1 MSPDRVGLT
10 CRKITNLGHQMSSYI
25 ERENRITYQW
35 ARQFNIANQLINNRA
50 RALRYKS
57 ERPAGIKGKGLQA

>member
-1 MSPDRVGLT
+1 
-10 CRKITNLGHQMSSYI
+10 MSSYI

-50 RALRYKS
+50 RALRYK
-57 ERPAGIKGKGLQA
+57 RKARRHKRTGPAGINKEPVG